1 MALQESGQISLA
13 DIQTEFGGSDP
24 ISMSEYYRGG
34 SYVTDNN
41 TGVPTSGLITLSDY
55 YGSVRQFAF
64 TISSNYSTPQNL
76 ATLATA
82 AGWNGSDYLV
92 ATNDA
97 IISSDTT
104 GTAALTIDDSF
115 PNGILLINTGYIV
128 GMGGRGGNG
137 GNGAQNGFAGGAALS
152 VSSSTSI
159 NNSGTIAGGGGGGGA
174 GTQWA
179 WNGYSRS
186 SPGSGGASGLTRA
199 DPGFIDGGVSWY
211 AEAYPSQGPDAEGLY
226 TPGGASYNWGTGGRA
241 SSPGGIGGSWGSAGD
256 AGGTV
261 DGNYNQ
267 SGYAGGAGGDAVS
280 GNSYVTWVATG
291 TLYGALV

>member
-1 MALQESGQISLA
+1 MAIQGSGTIKLSE
-13 DIQTEFGGSDP
+13 IQTEFGGSNP

-97 IISSDTT
+97 IISSNTT

-128 GMGGRGGNG
+128 GMGGNGGHAEGNG
-137 GNGAQNGFAGGAALS
+137 GTSEGYAGGNAIS
-152 VSSSTSI
+152 VSSNASI
-159 NNSGTIAGGGGGGGA
+159 NNTGTIAGGGGGGGSSTSFGWS
-174 GTQWA
+174 GTILTGGGGA
-179 WNGYSRS
+179 
-186 SPGSGGASGLTRA
+186 GASGLTA
-199 DPGFIDGGVSWY
+199 ASGGYCYYNST
-211 AEAYPSQGPDAEGLY
+211 AQSSQYDA
-226 TPGGASYNWGTGGRA
+226 GTGMYSTRGTT
-241 SSPGGIGGSWGSAGD
+241 SPGYISGVVAPQAGYGGSWGTAGAT
-256 AGGTV
+256 AGYT
-261 DGNYNQ
+261 
-267 SGYAGGAGGDAVS
+267 GGAAGNAVS

-291 TLYGALV
+291 TRYGALV